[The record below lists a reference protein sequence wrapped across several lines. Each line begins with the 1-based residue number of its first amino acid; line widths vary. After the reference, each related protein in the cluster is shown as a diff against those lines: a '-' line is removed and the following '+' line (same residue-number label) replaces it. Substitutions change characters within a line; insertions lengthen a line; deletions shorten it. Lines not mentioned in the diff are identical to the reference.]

1 MARVARSCFVS
12 SWRINHLGMNP
23 VRGGRPPRESRTSGI
38 RAVRIGVFVQEI
50 ARALMVVALFIL
62 KIRNTEDVI
71 MR

>member
-1 MARVARSCFVS
+1 
-12 SWRINHLGMNP
+12 MNP
-23 VRGGRPPRESRTSGI
+23 VRGGRPPRESKTSGI

-71 MR
+71 TR